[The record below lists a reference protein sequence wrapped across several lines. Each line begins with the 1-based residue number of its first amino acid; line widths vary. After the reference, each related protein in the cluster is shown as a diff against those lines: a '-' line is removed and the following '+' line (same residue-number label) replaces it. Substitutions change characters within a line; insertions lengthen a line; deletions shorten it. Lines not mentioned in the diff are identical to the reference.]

1 MSKFGDHI
9 RARREALKTSQDGFG
24 LRPFAARV
32 GISAPYLSRL
42 ENGHQEPPSPE
53 VIEAMASELGE
64 NPDVLFALAGKVSP
78 RLIEIIAANPKLFA
92 QCIETIAKRPS
103 VMADALEQLDLLPD
117 HAIVRVVREVRDG
130 DW

>member
-9 RARREALKTSQDGFG
+9 RARREALKASQEGFG

-78 RLIEIIAANPKLFA
+78 RLIEIIS
-92 QCIETIAKRPS
+92 KRPELFGE
-103 VMADALEQLDLLPD
+103 VIEQLDLLPD